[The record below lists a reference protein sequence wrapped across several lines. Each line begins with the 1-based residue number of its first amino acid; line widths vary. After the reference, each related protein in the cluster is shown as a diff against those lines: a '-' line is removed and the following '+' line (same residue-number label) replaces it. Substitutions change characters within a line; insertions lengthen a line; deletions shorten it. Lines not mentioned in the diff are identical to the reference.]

1 MALTGVVALVG
12 NMLAVSALPTEY
24 HIGWQLYL
32 TSFGA
37 ALYMSP
43 LRGGDLR
50 PLALVLFFSFRINT
64 MAASSARNLFY
75 AYAAV
80 MGVSISSILLI
91 YTGASVARAFFI
103 TAADFGALSLYGYTT
118 KRGLSAMGSFL
129 MMGLFGVIIAMVVN
143 LFMHS
148 GPFQMALS
156 ILAVLIFS
164 GLTAYDTQAIKSMY
178 LESDGYEIATKKS
191 VNGALMLYLDFIN
204 IFMSL
209 VQLTVSA
216 TTDRTR
222 SAKNP
227 AQAGFFVGCSG
238 SGRVFRSTLIIFRRL
253 DIFQPCDPG

>member
-1 MALTGVVALVG
+1 MSNFDRNAAPWSRGYARTGADVDQGLRAFMLGVYNHMSIGLALTGLFALGV
-12 NMLAVSALPTEY
+12 NMMAVSALPTQY
-24 HIGWQLYL
+24 QIGSHLYL

-43 LRGGDLR
+43 LRWVVIFA
-50 PLALVLFFSFRINT
+50 PLAFVLFFSFKIGS
-64 MAASSARNLFY
+64 MAAASARNLFY

-103 TAADFGALSLYGYTT
+103 TAATFGALSLYGYTT
-118 KRGLSAMGSFL
+118 KRSLSAMGSFL
-129 MMGLFGVIIAMVVN
+129 MMGLFGLIIASIVN

-178 LESDGYEIATKKS
+178 FESDGYEIATKKS

-204 IFMSL
+204 LFMML
-209 VQLTVSA
+209 LRLFG
-216 TTDRTR
+216 DRR
-222 SAKNP
+222 
-227 AQAGFFVGCSG
+227 
-238 SGRVFRSTLIIFRRL
+238 
-253 DIFQPCDPG
+253 